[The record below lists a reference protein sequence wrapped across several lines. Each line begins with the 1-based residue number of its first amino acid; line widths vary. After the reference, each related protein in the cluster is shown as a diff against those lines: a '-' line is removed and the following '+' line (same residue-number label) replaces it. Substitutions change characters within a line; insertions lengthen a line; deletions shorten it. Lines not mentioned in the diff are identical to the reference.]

1 MLTQSI
7 AGYLIAF
14 AEQSSKNVTPSSA
27 LYGYGYGGG
36 NFWLFLFWLIIFFI
50 LPFLFGDYYQLLR
63 LSGTINRLL
72 VDLGRTLNQNMSNII
87 STIENIARKKNIT
100 TPNRSEIENR
110 IKDMIE
116 YVVITPTQLE
126 PQGLVAKLKHLMILY
141 DHRLEDLVRRIIPAE
156 KPIVQNLA
164 SSIEALR
171 VLNFIYKIVMHYYKL
186 GMKYKNPWI
195 LLQVYMALPQIKEFV
210 NALNGA
216 ISAFTKGQPIGDS
229 AGPLTAFKFL
239 REKCEEVEPVNHSIE
254 NTYIARC
261 RYNNRIVYVI
271 KALGPGSNTGRID
284 DAVIY
289 LVERCGVKPKMI
301 ITVDAALKLEGEKT
315 GTIAEGIGVAIGGI
329 GVEKFNIETIAA
341 RYGIP
346 LYAILI
352 KMSMPEALTLMTKE
366 VAEATGRTVDRICRI
381 IEENVKENEEVILI
395 GVGNTI
401 GVGQ

>member
-1 MLTQSI
+1 M
-7 AGYLIAF
+7 GYLAVL
-14 AEQSSKNVTPSSA
+14 AEQSRNVTQNP
-27 LYGYGYGGG
+27 LYSYYGGG
-36 NFWLFLFWLIIFFI
+36 NSFWWFLFWLVLFFV

-72 VDLGRTLNQNMSNII
+72 VDLGRVLNQNITNVVL
-87 STIENIARKKNIT
+87 TIENIARRRNLT

-116 YVVITPTQLE
+116 YVVITPTQIE
-126 PQGLVAKLKHLMILY
+126 PQGLVSKLKHLMILY
-141 DHRLEDLVRRIIPAE
+141 DHRLEDLVRKIIPAD
-156 KPIVQNLA
+156 KSVIQNLA

-171 VLNFIYKIVMHYYKL
+171 VLNYIYKIIMHYYKL
-186 GMKYKNPWI
+186 GMKYKNPYL

-216 ISAFTKGQPIGDS
+216 ISAFTRGQPIGDS
-229 AGPLTAFKFL
+229 AGPLTAYKFL
-239 REKCEEVEPVNHSIE
+239 KEKCEEVEPINHSIE

-261 RYNNRIVYVI
+261 RYNNRTVYVI
-271 KALGPGSNTGRID
+271 KALGPGSNTGRLD

-289 LVERCGVKPKMI
+289 LVERCGVKPKII

-315 GTIAEGIGVAIGGI
+315 GSIAEGIGVAIGGI

-341 RYGIP
+341 KYGIP

-352 KMSMPEALTLMTKE
+352 KMGVPEALTLMSKDIT
-366 VAEATGRTVDRICRI
+366 EATSVSVERICRI
-381 IEENVKENEEVILI
+381 INENVRENEEVILI

-401 GVGQ
+401 GVAQ